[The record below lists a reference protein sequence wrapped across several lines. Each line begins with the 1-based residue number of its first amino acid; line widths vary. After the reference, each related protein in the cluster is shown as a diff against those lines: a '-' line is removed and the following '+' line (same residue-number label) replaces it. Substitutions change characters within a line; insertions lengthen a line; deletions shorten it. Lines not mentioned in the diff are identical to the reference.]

1 MKNLLRPW
9 ALLLTALVSLSLTLS
24 TAGIANAARATHAP
38 SPVVKND
45 STARVTAPVTGTTE
59 DGRKVRGKFTPE
71 NVVQTADGLA
81 VEGVVSGLITG
92 KGKAKRFSEDVTMT
106 VESINGRTLGDAPQ
120 AGRAGMA
127 ATAAAAPASCDILN
141 LVLGPLDLNLLGLE
155 VHLDQV
161 VLDIVAKSGAGQL
174 LGNLLCA
181 VAGLLDGGS
190 PLSGLL
196 DQITGLLN
204 DILGALNLGL

>member
-1 MKNLLRPW
+1 MKNVLRPW
-9 ALLLTALVSLSLTLS
+9 ALLLTALVSMSLTLS
-24 TAGIANAARATHAP
+24 TAGIANAARAHTP
-38 SPVVKND
+38 SPVVQND
-45 STARVTAPVTGTTE
+45 STAKVTAPVTGTTE

-106 VESINGRTLGDAPQ
+106 VESVNGRTLGDAPQ
-120 AGRAGMA
+120 AGKAGMA
-127 ATAAAAPASCDILN
+127 AAAAVAPPSCDILN

-174 LGNLLCA
+174 LGNLLCQ
-181 VAGLLDGGS
+181 VAGLLDGG
-190 PLSGLL
+190 L
-196 DQITGLLN
+196 DLGAILGQITGLLN
-204 DILGALNLGL
+204 DILGALNLGV